1 MGESPAPVRAP
12 RTVAVSG
19 LDDAAKVRM
28 WYNFNGEKDMKK
40 KIGIQP
46 AHGNKRSVKTRKS
59 SLAER
64 IITLVEEAKRKVVS
78 AVNVALVYTYYE
90 VGRMIVEEE
99 QGGKKR
105 AQYGKAQLQALSKKL
120 TAQLGKG
127 WSATNLEYMRKLF
140 RVYSNSPI
148 PQTGFEESDGSP
160 QSVYPF
166 RLSWSHYLVLMRID
180 NPDERHFY
188 EIEAAENDWDLDE
201 LKRQFNSSLY
211 ERLALSRDKKGVL
224 ELAKKGQIVKRPE
237 DVVKDPYVLEFLG
250 LEEKARYS
258 ETELESRI
266 IEHVEQ
272 FILEMG
278 KGFILVGRQVRFTF
292 EEKHFRVDLVF
303 YNRILRSFVVVDLK
317 TGELTH
323 QDIGQMQMY
332 VNYYDRLVK
341 LPEENPTIGIL
352 LCADKNDA
360 IVEMTLPQG
369 SKRIF
374 ASKYMTVLPDKETLR
389 LLVRKQLGGEK

>member
-1 MGESPAPVRAP
+1 MDILGA
-12 RTVAVSG
+12 
-19 LDDAAKVRM
+19 
-28 WYNFNGEKDMKK
+28 MKK
-40 KIGIQP
+40 K
-46 AHGNKRSVKTRKS
+46 ATNKMTAARSLSARGNGPKTKNRD
-59 SLAER
+59 LAER

-99 QGGKKR
+99 QCGKKR
-105 AQYGKAQLQALSKKL
+105 AEYGRAQLQGLSKKL
-120 TAQLGKG
+120 TVQLGKG

-140 RVYSNSPI
+140 RVYSNAPI
-148 PQTGFEESDGSP
+148 PQTGFEESAGNP
-160 QSVYPF
+160 QTVYPF

-180 NPDERHFY
+180 NPDERRFY
-188 EIEAAENDWDLDE
+188 EIEAAENSWNLDE

-211 ERLALSRDKKGVL
+211 ERLALSRDKKGVP
-224 ELAKKGQIVKRPE
+224 ELSKRGPIVKKPE
-237 DVVKDPYVLEFLG
+237 DAVKDPYVLEFLG

-272 FILEMG
+272 FMLEMG

-303 YNRILRSFVVVDLK
+303 YNRILRGFVVVDLK

-332 VNYYDRLVK
+332 VNYYDRMVK
-341 LPEENPTIGIL
+341 MAEENPTIGIL

-360 IVEMTLPQG
+360 IVEMTLPKG
-369 SKRIF
+369 RHRIF
-374 ASKYMTVLPDKETLR
+374 ASKYLTILPDKETLR
-389 LLVRKQLGGEK
+389 ALVRKQLACGE

>member
-1 MGESPAPVRAP
+1 
-12 RTVAVSG
+12 
-19 LDDAAKVRM
+19 
-28 WYNFNGEKDMKK
+28 MKN
-40 KIGIQP
+40 KIGVHL

-59 SLAER
+59 SLADR

-90 VGRMIVEEE
+90 VGRLIVEEE

-120 TAQLGKG
+120 TERFGKG
-127 WSATNLEYMRKLF
+127 WSVENLKLMRRLF
-140 RVYSNSPI
+140 LVYSQENQNAVLGNSPNSVNHVYPIDETDKYGKGKISNSPI

-166 RLSWSHYLVLMRID
+166 RLSWSHYLVLMRMD
-180 NPDERHFY
+180 NPDERRFY
-188 EIEAAENDWDLDE
+188 EIEAAENGWDLDE

-332 VNYYDRLVK
+332 VNYYDRMVK

-369 SKRIF
+369 PKRIF

>member
-1 MGESPAPVRAP
+1 MKKRKETGTANAAAP
-12 RTVAVSG
+12 RAVRRTPLPS
-19 LDDAAKVRM
+19 
-28 WYNFNGEKDMKK
+28 KK
-40 KIGIQP
+40 
-46 AHGNKRSVKTRKS
+46 RKAD
-59 SLAER
+59 LADR

-99 QGGKKR
+99 QGGRKR
-105 AQYGKAQLQALSKKL
+105 AQYGKAQLQELSRKL

-127 WSATNLEYMRKLF
+127 WGAENLRLMRKLYLVF
-140 RVYSNSPI
+140 SKEIQNPVLEIPSDSINPVYPI
-148 PQTGFEESDGSP
+148 GDATNASQAKMANYVCEIKKEP
-160 QSVYPF
+160 YPF

-180 NPDERHFY
+180 NSDERRFY
-188 EIEAAENDWDLDE
+188 EIEAAENGWDLDE

-224 ELAKKGQIVKRPE
+224 ELSKRGQTVRKPE

-250 LEEKARYS
+250 LEEKPRYS

-272 FILEMG
+272 FMLEMG

-303 YNRILRSFVVVDLK
+303 YNRILRCFVVIDLK

-332 VNYYDRLVK
+332 VNYYDRKVK
-341 LPEENPTIGIL
+341 MPDENPTIGIL

-369 SKRIF
+369 AKRIF
-374 ASKYMTVLPDKETLR
+374 ASKYTTVLPDKETLR
-389 LLVRKQLGGEK
+389 CLVRKQLED

>member
-1 MGESPAPVRAP
+1 
-12 RTVAVSG
+12 
-19 LDDAAKVRM
+19 M
-28 WYNFNGEKDMKK
+28 WYNFNREKDMKK
-40 KIGIQP
+40 KIGVHL

-59 SLAER
+59 SLADR

-148 PQTGFEESDGSP
+148 PQTGFEESDVSP

-166 RLSWSHYLVLMRID
+166 RLSWSHYLVLMRMD
-180 NPDERHFY
+180 NPDERRFY
-188 EIEAAENDWDLDE
+188 EIEAAENGWDLDE

-332 VNYYDRLVK
+332 VNYYDRMVK

-389 LLVRKQLGGEK
+389 LLVRKQLGGAK

>member
-1 MGESPAPVRAP
+1 MKRCKETGKAKAAATRAVCRASLP
-12 RTVAVSG
+12 S
-19 LDDAAKVRM
+19 
-28 WYNFNGEKDMKK
+28 KK
-40 KIGIQP
+40 GK
-46 AHGNKRSVKTRKS
+46 AE
-59 SLAER
+59 LADR

-99 QGGKKR
+99 QGGRRR
-105 AQYGKAQLQALSKKL
+105 AQYGKAQLQELSRKL

-148 PQTGFEESDGSP
+148 PQTRFEESGKSRSFAN
-160 QSVYPF
+160 SVSHVYPIGDQITKEPYPF

-180 NPDERHFY
+180 NPDERRFY
-188 EIEAAENDWDLDE
+188 EIEAVENGWDLDE

-224 ELAKKGQIVKRPE
+224 ELSRKGQVVKKPE

-250 LEEKARYS
+250 LEEKSKYS

-272 FILEMG
+272 FVLEMG

-303 YNRILRSFVVVDLK
+303 YNRILRCFVVIDLK

-332 VNYYDRLVK
+332 VNYYDRMVK
-341 LPEENPTIGIL
+341 MSDENPSIGIL

-369 SKRIF
+369 AKRIF
-374 ASKYMTVLPDKETLR
+374 ASKYTTILPDKETLR
-389 LLVRKQLGGEK
+389 CLVRKQLEEGRVKG

>member
-1 MGESPAPVRAP
+1 MRKK
-12 RTVAVSG
+12 TV
-19 LDDAAKVRM
+19 KV
-28 WYNFNGEKDMKK
+28 KK
-40 KIGIQP
+40 
-46 AHGNKRSVKTRKS
+46 VD
-59 SLAER
+59 LAER

-105 AQYGKAQLQALSKKL
+105 AQYGKAQLQELSRKL
-120 TAQLGKG
+120 TTQLGKG
-127 WSATNLEYMRKLF
+127 WSVENLTLMRKLF
-140 RVYSNSPI
+140 VVYSQEIQNAVLDIPSDSVTPVNPI
-148 PQTGFEESDGSP
+148 GESKKAS
-160 QSVYPF
+160 QSKIVNGVYEIKKEPYPF

-180 NPDERHFY
+180 NPDERRFY
-188 EIEAAENDWDLDE
+188 EIEAAENGWDLDE

-224 ELAKKGQIVKRPE
+224 ELSKKGQIVKKPE

-250 LEEKARYS
+250 LEEKTRYS

-272 FILEMG
+272 FMLEMG

-332 VNYYDRLVK
+332 VNYYDRMVK
-341 LPEENPTIGIL
+341 MAEENPTIGIL

-369 SKRIF
+369 PKRIF

-389 LLVRKQLGGEK
+389 SLVRKQLEATS

>member
-1 MGESPAPVRAP
+1 
-12 RTVAVSG
+12 
-19 LDDAAKVRM
+19 
-28 WYNFNGEKDMKK
+28 MKK
-40 KIGIQP
+40 KIGVHL
-46 AHGNKRSVKTRKS
+46 AHGNKRTVKTRKS

-64 IITLVEEAKRKVVS
+64 IITLVAEAKRKVVS

-120 TAQLGKG
+120 TERFGKG
-127 WSATNLEYMRKLF
+127 WSVENLKLMRRLF
-140 RVYSNSPI
+140 LVYSQENQNAVLENSPN
-148 PQTGFEESDGSP
+148 
-160 QSVYPF
+160 SVNPVYPIGDTANVSQAKMANYVYEIKKEPYPF
-166 RLSWSHYLVLMRID
+166 RLSWSHYLVLMRMD
-180 NPDERHFY
+180 NPDERRFY
-188 EIEAAENDWDLDE
+188 EIEAAENGWDLDE

-224 ELAKKGQIVKRPE
+224 ELSKRGQIVRKPE
-237 DVVKDPYVLEFLG
+237 DAIKDPYVLEFLG

-332 VNYYDRLVK
+332 VNYYDRMVK
-341 LPEENPTIGIL
+341 MPEEDPTIGIL

-369 SKRIF
+369 YKRIF

-389 LLVRKQLGGEK
+389 LLVRKQLGDEK

>member
-1 MGESPAPVRAP
+1 
-12 RTVAVSG
+12 
-19 LDDAAKVRM
+19 
-28 WYNFNGEKDMKK
+28 
-40 KIGIQP
+40 
-46 AHGNKRSVKTRKS
+46 
-59 SLAER
+59 
-64 IITLVEEAKRKVVS
+64 
-78 AVNVALVYTYYE
+78 
-90 VGRMIVEEE
+90 MIVEEE

-105 AQYGKAQLQALSKKL
+105 AQYGKAQLQELSKKL
-120 TAQLGKG
+120 TERFGKG
-127 WSATNLEYMRKLF
+127 WSVENLKLMRRLF
-140 RVYSNSPI
+140 LVYSQENQNAVLGNSPNSVNHVYPIDETDKYGKGKISNSPI
-148 PQTGFEESDGSP
+148 PQTGFEESDVSP
-160 QSVYPF
+160 RSVYPF
-166 RLSWSHYLVLMRID
+166 RLSWSHYLVLMRMD
-180 NPDERHFY
+180 NPDERRFY
-188 EIEAAENDWDLDE
+188 EIEAAENGWDLDE

-332 VNYYDRLVK
+332 VNYYDRMVK